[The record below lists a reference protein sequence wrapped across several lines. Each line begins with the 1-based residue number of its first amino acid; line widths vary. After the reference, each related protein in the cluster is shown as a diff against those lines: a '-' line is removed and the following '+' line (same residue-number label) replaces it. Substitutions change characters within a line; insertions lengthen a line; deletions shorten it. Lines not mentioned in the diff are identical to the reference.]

1 MKIQRIILAL
11 VILLNATSA
20 MADLQRG
27 LLAYERGDYHTA
39 LHALIPLGE
48 AGDAY
53 SQYILGRMFA
63 RGEGGVLQDYVE
75 AYKWYNLAAAR
86 GQPLAAAARDT
97 LIEKMSAEQIATA
110 QALARDW
117 RPLGRL
123 PDPLLSPP
131 LPIERRPT
139 VPPPTTTLPLSAPS
153 EPSSETLMAL
163 IQLNLK
169 RLGYPIAQIDGRLSA
184 STQAAIRDFQAKHNL
199 AIDGQASLS
208 LLQRL
213 DAVSATEPPI
223 RSTPPEE
230 QAPPVEVEEAWRR
243 LM

>member
-1 MKIQRIILAL
+1 MIGMKTGWIILAL
-11 VILLNATSA
+11 SLLLHGMPAV
-20 MADLQRG
+20 ADLESG

-48 AGDAY
+48 AGEPHA
-53 SQYILGRMFA
+53 QYILGRMFA

-86 GQPLAAAARDT
+86 RQPLAAAAREA
-97 LIEKMSAEQIATA
+97 LAQRMSTDQIAAA

-123 PDPLLSPP
+123 SDQPTAP
-131 LPIERRPT
+131 LPFEVQPLEPT
-139 VPPPTTTLPLSAPS
+139 PTPELRDIT
-153 EPSSETLMAL
+153 SETLVTL

-169 RLGYPIAQIDGRLSA
+169 RLGYTVIQIDGRLGSA
-184 STQAAIRDFQAKHNL
+184 TQSAIRDFQADHDLSVN
-199 AIDGQASLS
+199 GQASAA

-213 DAVSATEPPI
+213 EAVPDPGPPI
-223 RSTPPEE
+223 RMVPPQE
-230 QAPPVEVEEAWRR
+230 QAPEIENDWQR

>member
-1 MKIQRIILAL
+1 MKTGWIILAL
-11 VILLNATSA
+11 SLLLHGMPAV
-20 MADLQRG
+20 ADLESG

-39 LHALIPLGE
+39 LRALIPLGE
-48 AGDAY
+48 AGEPHA
-53 SQYILGRMFA
+53 QYVLGRMFA

-86 GQPLAAAARDT
+86 RQPLAAAAREA
-97 LIEKMSAEQIATA
+97 LAQRMSTDQIAAA

-123 PDPLLSPP
+123 PDQPTAP
-131 LPIERRPT
+131 LPFEVQPLEPT
-139 VPPPTTTLPLSAPS
+139 PTP
-153 EPSSETLMAL
+153 EPRDITSETLVTL

-169 RLGYPIAQIDGRLSA
+169 RLGYTVTQIDGRLDSA
-184 STQAAIRDFQAKHNL
+184 TQSAIRDFQADQDLTVN
-199 AIDGQASLS
+199 GQASAA

-213 DAVSATEPPI
+213 EAVPDPGPPI
-223 RSTPPEE
+223 RMVPPQKQPPE
-230 QAPPVEVEEAWRR
+230 VENDWQR